1 MMKNKLMIISRNQE
15 KNKLAIE
22 KLALKDLIIFA
33 PDNEQDI
40 KDNISEMNIIFAE
53 PPIAHQYTNL
63 AKNLAWYQSM
73 FA

>member
-1 MMKNKLMIISRNQE
+1 MNKLMIISRNQE

-40 KDNISEMNIIFAE
+40 KDNIAEMNIIFAE

-63 AKNLAWYQSM
+63 ATNLVWYQSM